1 MLFRSAFDSREDSD
15 YLPHNYTANSVVYTG
30 THDNDTT
37 LGWFQSIK
45 RSDRSFAKEYLNIK
59 SSKEVEWYFIRAALA
74 SVSETAVI
82 PMQDYLG
89 LGGEGR
95 INIPSTLGENWKWRL
110 VKGQIKEGLA
120 EKICDICRLYG
131 RVK

>member
-1 MLFRSAFDSREDSD
+1 M
-15 YLPHNYTANSVVYTG
+15 
-30 THDNDTT
+30 
-37 LGWFQSIK
+37 
-45 RSDRSFAKEYLNIK
+45 
-59 SSKEVEWYFIRAALA
+59 
-74 SVSETAVI
+74 I